1 MQWLYANMEI
11 SLQQTIHTN
20 KTSAQP
26 QKTIHPQTFWIVHKS
41 LSRPRR
47 GQTPLNRRRSER
59 GEHNLRQV
67 ETTPTVPEGGEYQFV
82 VRPLRGR
89 YYLRI
94 HTASS
99 ASLHMRLSLIGRL
112 RRPATHCCHPK
123 GLRMNRKR
131 RQTATQKTANDVV
144 KGNLLSCEKRPFIT
158 S

>member
-1 MQWLYANMEI
+1 MEI

-59 GEHNLRQV
+59 GERNLRQV
-67 ETTPTVPEGGEYQFV
+67 ETTPTVPEGGEYQSV

-99 ASLHMRLSLIGRL
+99 ASPHMRFADE
-112 RRPATHCCHPK
+112 P
-123 GLRMNRKR
+123 
-131 RQTATQKTANDVV
+131 QKTAN
-144 KGNLLSCEKRPFIT
+144 GNTKDGKRRCKRPSFKLRKT
-158 S
+158 AFCNTLTTNALQKHSQYGHKLMEK